1 MKRLLFFSFSYPFS
15 IDFSWKRNELNE
27 LCKHFEV
34 TVIPFVPQKTTIL
47 QNVPAGIKIL
57 PPLLEQV
64 IDRRWSQVG
73 EFFKSPRRLNY
84 LREFIRRRVF
94 LRKKWISEWLA
105 AIVRTERLL
114 DHEVIKNILVNRPEN
129 RDTILYFYWGFG
141 SSQIIPFV
149 KKAGFNKIVVRFH
162 GFDLYE
168 ERKDGYIPFR
178 QDLLEKLDFA
188 IPISE
193 HGNKYLHGRYPGIKF
208 KSQVFRLGCFQKGLS
223 QPSSDHKL
231 RIVSCSN
238 VIPLKRLDLI
248 AAALGYIEFE
258 VQWTHLGDGEKF
270 DDLKKEILSLPN
282 NIQVVLPGRISPEDV
297 LGFYAQNSVDL
308 FLNVSTT
315 EGVPVS
321 IMEAFSA
328 GIPVYATDVGGT
340 AEIVNT
346 FNGKLLDKEI
356 TPLILADELIYFAS
370 LNSDHKLNLRKNALE
385 TYLTKCSFDKLNKEF
400 IGFLN
405 S

>member
-1 MKRLLFFSFSYPFS
+1 
-15 IDFSWKRNELNE
+15 
-27 LCKHFEV
+27 V
-34 TVIPFVPQKTTIL
+34 TVIPFVAQKTTIL

-73 EFFKSPRRLNY
+73 EFIKSPRRLNY
-84 LREFIRRRVF
+84 LREFIRQRVF
-94 LRKKWISEWLA
+94 KRKKWILEWLA

-114 DHEVIKNILVNRPEN
+114 DHEVIKNILVNSPGN

-141 SSQIIPFV
+141 SSQIIPFI
-149 KKAGFNKIVVRFH
+149 KKAGYNKIIVRFH

-168 ERKDGYIPFR
+168 DRKDGYIPFR
-178 QDLLEKLDFA
+178 QDLLKKLDFA
-188 IPISE
+188 VPISE
-193 HGNKYLHGRYPGIKF
+193 HGNKYLHERYPGIKF
-208 KSQVFRLGCFQKGLS
+208 KSQVFRLGCFQNGLS

-248 AAALGYIEFE
+248 ATALKYIDFE

-270 DDLKKEILSLPN
+270 DELKNEILLLPK
-282 NIQVVLPGRISPEDV
+282 NIHVALPGRISPEDV
-297 LGFYAQNSVDL
+297 LDFYSQNSIDL
-308 FLNVSTT
+308 FLNVSTS

-346 FNGKLLDKEI
+346 LNGKLLIKEI
-356 TPLILADELIYFAS
+356 TPVILADELKLFAS
-370 LNSDHKLNLRKNALE
+370 LTADYKLNLRKNALE
-385 TYLTKCSFDKLNKEF
+385 TYITKCSFERLNKEF